1 MELEEDYKRVNQYA
15 SPEVTRHTYTEST
28 GSSLDQMLKKAQYAY
43 HFRGEET
50 GLYHPSQSN
59 VVKLKNSGD
68 IDVFVEN
75 NVGMNINKRLETI
88 SFMANK
94 MKQNLHESKRWL
106 TGDDTSYIKG
116 NQLTK
121 VVGNV
126 TLDGQGHLTV
136 EIDKDIFVHST
147 NVTVNIDRDA
157 IINIDRNANI
167 NVAGNATAK
176 IGQHAKIDV
185 DRDLV
190 VRSKGNIDMEA
201 TGYLRIDGSQLFIGQ
216 VARR

>member
-1 MELEEDYKRVNQYA
+1 MELEEDYKRVNQYS
-15 SPEVTRHTYTEST
+15 SPEITKHTYTDDTS
-28 GSSLDQMLKKAQYAY
+28 SSLDQMLKKAQYAY
-43 HFRGEET
+43 QFRGEET
-50 GLYHPSQSN
+50 GLYHPTQSN

-106 TGDDTSYIKG
+106 TGDDTSFIKG

-126 TLDGQGHLTV
+126 TLDGKGYLTV

-147 NVTVNIDRDA
+147 NIVVNIDKDA
-157 IINIDRNANI
+157 HI

-185 DRDLV
+185 DRDLI

-201 TGYLRIDGSQLFIGQ
+201 AGYLRIDASKLFVGLE
-216 VARR
+216 AWK

>member
-15 SPEVTRHTYTEST
+15 SPEITRGAYPDRT
-28 GSSLDQMLKKAQYAY
+28 GSSLNQMLKKAQYAY
-43 HFRGEET
+43 QFRGEET
-50 GLYHPSQSN
+50 GLYHPTQSN

-68 IDVFVEN
+68 IDVFSEN
-75 NVGMNINKRLETI
+75 NVGFNINKKLETI
-88 SFMANK
+88 SIMGNK
-94 MKQNLHESKRWL
+94 LKQNLHESKRWL
-106 TGDDTSYIKG
+106 TGDDTSFIKG

-126 TLDGQGHLTV
+126 MLDGKGNLTV

-147 NVTVNIDRDA
+147 NISINVDKNA
-157 IINIDRNANI
+157 II

-185 DRDLV
+185 GKDLV
-190 VRSKGNIDMEA
+190 VKSKGNIDMEA
-201 TGYLRIDGSQLFIGQ
+201 AGYLRIDASKLYIGSE
-216 VARR
+216 VVR

>member
-1 MELEEDYKRVNQYA
+1 MELEQDHKRVNLYS
-15 SPEVTRHTYTEST
+15 SPEITKHTYTEST
-28 GSSLDQMLKKAQYAY
+28 GSALDQMIKKAQYAY
-43 HFRGEET
+43 QFRGEET
-50 GLYHPSQSN
+50 GLYHPTESN

-75 NVGMNINKRLETI
+75 NVGMNINKKLETI
-88 SFMANK
+88 SIMGNK
-94 MKQNLHESKRWL
+94 LKQNLHDSKRWL
-106 TGDDTSYIKG
+106 TGDDTSFIKG

-121 VVGNV
+121 IVGNV

-147 NVTVNIDRDA
+147 NINVNIDK
-157 IINIDRNANI
+157 NATI

-185 DRDLV
+185 GKDLV
-190 VRSKGNIDMEA
+190 VRTKGNIDMAA
-201 TGYLRIDGSQLFIGQ
+201 TGYLRLDGSKLYLGSEVI
-216 VARR
+216 R